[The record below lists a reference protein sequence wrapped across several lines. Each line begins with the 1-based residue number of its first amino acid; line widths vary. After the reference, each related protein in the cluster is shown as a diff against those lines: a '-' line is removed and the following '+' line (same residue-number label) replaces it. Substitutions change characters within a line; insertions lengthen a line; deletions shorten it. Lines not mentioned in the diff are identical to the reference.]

1 MAEAM
6 ETAEFFNDDEGDDDD
21 DDEDDQHELDLD
33 DMDEVSES
41 AVQGSTTNLSFLE
54 IRHPKQLQ
62 KYEISCLVEPCPL
75 MISSSMIPH
84 SLWLITLTDVRSL
97 WFRSDHVV
105 YSKL

>member
-84 SLWLITLTDVRSL
+84 SL
-97 WFRSDHVV
+97 
-105 YSKL
+105 